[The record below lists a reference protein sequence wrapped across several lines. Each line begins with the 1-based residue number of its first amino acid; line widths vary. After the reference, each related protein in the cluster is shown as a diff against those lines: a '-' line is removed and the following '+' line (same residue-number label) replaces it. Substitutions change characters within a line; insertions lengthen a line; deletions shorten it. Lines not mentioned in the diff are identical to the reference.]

1 MDYINAGILDNIN
14 FLKRKNS
21 PNIYSTLVQYYRM
34 LFEYHLTLMFA
45 CLWDRKEYQISIEK
59 RQEIVKAMAKPQL
72 GTTLNFIMYMNKVG
86 EPVFDL
92 SGGYEKMFRDDFIY
106 LRNQNFGHKI
116 IIPNVQE
123 ESYKE
128 LCNDLE
134 KIFKKLVA
142 FEQKFWGDNCEFLL
156 RQDPV
161 EQAQIIIFQPN
172 RFPKY
177 IDVEKSIA
185 AEYTQNALY
194 FHCDTAGYF
203 KVSPFLLSEERN
215 GVNYDFYYFRGYK
228 IESGKFYY
236 SRVSEI
242 NDVHPEPKTFPEFFT
257 AYRQVSKHTIQR
269 ANGVLSNK
277 FENNY
282 DYFINIA
289 PFTKYVTQIWDFL
302 IKNQSNTCLTIRGS
316 GGVGKTALVH
326 YICTKYLFESNGT
339 PSFNYV
345 IFCSAKD
352 REYKLNA
359 MTEHGQI
366 YLIDKEKII
375 DSYSEILRT
384 ACRVL
389 AINLEPDTQENIAE
403 IEEKILQE
411 SGVLF
416 IIDDFETLTDAEKEK
431 VVNLINRMQIS
442 RHKVLITTRS
452 QYMIGSTYD
461 IERMNEEQVISFMK
475 ERFKNIPNPDS
486 NIEQFK
492 ELLAQK
498 GTREKIYNVTMGLPL
513 LTIQLASLMPLKGF
527 TEKLLSKKFS
537 EDAED
542 FLLGRLYSYF
552 STPTSKLLFLLIAFF
567 VKYDLQNIPLTE
579 LKIFYDLHCRRFNIS
594 GVDFENDLKELKRWN
609 VIQIEDDSIPVSN
622 HISYKIFER
631 CIQKFFSEY
640 PDKNFFDERLFK
652 FVAKDGINKGVANYF
667 ELPDIIA
674 DDVLT
679 DVFALE
685 NVCKFTNAERLQLIR
700 NLLEKFAATG
710 EEEQIKDLY
719 SRGKKYF
726 DADKEYDWLFEEYG
740 IAPSVEN
747 KRTLPLKLNYFELL
761 NKKLTSIQERSFALM
776 KEKHNKS
783 RSYILEKIQELREE
797 LVRLCKND
805 LKEALDNFS
814 PEDYFLAQ
822 ASLDLIDELSTIKA
836 LDCRRHENYKRL
848 SELLE
853 SSVQ

>member
-1 MDYINAGILDNIN
+1 MDYINAGIWDNIN

-21 PNIYSTLVQYYRM
+21 PNIYSTLAQYYRM

-45 CLWDRKEYQISIEK
+45 CLWDRKEYQISVEK
-59 RQEIVKAMAKPQL
+59 RREIIKEVMIKPVW
-72 GTTLNFIMYMNKVG
+72 GKVLNCITYMNEVG
-86 EPVFDL
+86 VPVFDL
-92 SGGYEKMFRDDFIY
+92 SGGYEKMLSDGFINV
-106 LRNQNFGHKI
+106 RNNNFGHKI

-123 ESYKE
+123 KSYKK
-128 LCNDLE
+128 LCEELE
-134 KIFKKLVA
+134 KLLKKLA
-142 FEQKFWGDNCEFLL
+142 SFEQKFWGDNCEFLV
-156 RQDPV
+156 RQDPI

-172 RFPKY
+172 HSPQYR
-177 IDVEKSIA
+177 DVEKKIA
-185 AEYTQNALY
+185 AEYTQEALY
-194 FHCDTAGYF
+194 FHCDAGYF
-203 KVSPFLLSEERN
+203 KVWPFLRSEERN
-215 GVNYDFYYFRGYK
+215 GVNYDFYYFTSCKENGQ
-228 IESGKFYY
+228 FYY
-236 SRVSEI
+236 CRVSEI
-242 NDVHPEPKTFPEFFT
+242 NDDDSEPKMFPNFFT
-257 AYRQVSKHTIQR
+257 SYRKVSKYTVER
-269 ANGVLSNK
+269 ANGVISNK

-289 PFTKYVTQIWDFL
+289 PFTKCVTQIWDFL

-326 YICTKYLFESNGT
+326 YICTKYLFET
-339 PSFNYV
+339 PAKPAFNYV

-366 YLIDKEKII
+366 YAI
-375 DSYSEILRT
+375 DSEKVVDSYQKILCT

-389 AINLEPDTQENIAE
+389 SIEFESETQKNISEMEDAIL
-403 IEEKILQE
+403 KE

-416 IIDDFETLTDAEKEK
+416 IIDDFETLTDSEKEK

-452 QYMIGSTYD
+452 QYMIGLTYD

-498 GTREKIYNVTMGLPL
+498 ATREKIYNVTMGLPL

-527 TEKLLSKKFS
+527 AEKLLSKKFS

-552 STPTSKLLFLLIAFF
+552 STFTSKLLFLLIALF
-567 VKYDLQNIPLTE
+567 VKYDLQNIPLIE
-579 LKIFYDLHCRRFNIS
+579 LKSFYELHCRRFDVS
-594 GVDFENDLKELKRWN
+594 GIDFDNDLKELKGWN
-609 VIQIEDDSIPVSN
+609 IIKIEDDFIPVSN
-622 HISYKIFER
+622 NISYRIFDQ
-631 CIQKFFSEY
+631 CIQKFLSEY
-640 PDKNFFDERLFK
+640 PNKYFFDERLFK
-652 FVAKDGINKGVANYF
+652 FVAKDGINKGILDYF
-667 ELPDIIA
+667 ELPDILM
-674 DDVLT
+674 DDALT
-679 DVFALE
+679 DIFVLE
-685 NVCKFTNAERLQLIR
+685 NVSKFTNVERFQLLKKILKR
-700 NLLEKFAATG
+700 FKGVGNEEKI
-710 EEEQIKDLY
+710 EDLY

-726 DADKEYDWLFEEYG
+726 DTDTEYALLFKEYD
-740 IAPSVEN
+740 IAFPVEN
-747 KRTLPLKLNYFELL
+747 KTFKPNYFEIL
-761 NKKLTSIQERSFALM
+761 NKKLVSIQEKVSAIL
-776 KEKHNKS
+776 KEKHNKK
-783 RSYILEKIQELREE
+783 RSYIEEKLQELHEE
-797 LVRLCKND
+797 LGKICKND

-822 ASLDLIDELSTIKA
+822 TTSDLIDELSRIKI

-848 SELLE
+848 AELLDNA
-853 SSVQ
+853 VQ